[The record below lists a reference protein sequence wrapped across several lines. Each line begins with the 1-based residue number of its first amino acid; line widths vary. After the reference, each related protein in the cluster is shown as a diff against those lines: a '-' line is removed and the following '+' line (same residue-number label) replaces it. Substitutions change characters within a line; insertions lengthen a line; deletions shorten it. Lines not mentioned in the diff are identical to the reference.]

1 MPHEDY
7 IRQAMKMARR
17 SEHDGGVAIG
27 AVLVKDGDVF
37 AEGTSSVW
45 RHDPSG
51 HAEINCLR
59 AGCSKL
65 SSTDLSDGYI
75 LYTTLEPCGMC
86 LSCAAWAQCRQVVF
100 GAYRQNVAGNDYEI
114 DDFSAEELARRLH
127 FADGQRMEVTGG
139 ILSQECADLL
149 QGYRNWLR
157 TPSGSLQGVTA
168 PVPGGTGWCS
178 SSFV

>member
-1 MPHEDY
+1 MPGTRKHHRGQQ
-7 IRQAMKMARR
+7 ISLTVAATGSLLRQFR
-17 SEHDGGVAIG
+17 SYPRGIA
-27 AVLVKDGDVF
+27 
-37 AEGTSSVW
+37 
-45 RHDPSG
+45 SG

-86 LSCAAWAQCRQVVF
+86 LSCAAWAQCSKVVF
-100 GAYRQNVAGNDYEI
+100 GAYRQNVVGNDYEI
-114 DDFSAEELARRLH
+114 DDFSAEALARRLH

-139 ILSQECADLL
+139 ILSQECANLL

-157 TPSGSLQGVTA
+157 PRSGTLRPALADPANAG
-168 PVPGGTGWCS
+168 
-178 SSFV
+178 